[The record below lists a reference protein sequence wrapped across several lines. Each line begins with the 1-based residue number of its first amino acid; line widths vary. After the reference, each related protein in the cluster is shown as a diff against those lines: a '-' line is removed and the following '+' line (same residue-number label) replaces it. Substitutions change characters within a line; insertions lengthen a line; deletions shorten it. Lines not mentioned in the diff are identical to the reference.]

1 MTVRAEEFELNS
13 TTVKRLVPGDVI
25 MPYMELSYLENRG
38 GVVYRTSTDN
48 VVVKELGLRGLY
60 GWLFVGV
67 INSDKRSMMVVLPI
81 DVENN
86 LESPVCKIGL
96 PRRDELDI
104 ECITLSFDDDA
115 SAKSKGVG

>member
-1 MTVRAEEFELNS
+1 MTILAEFDLNN

-38 GVVYRTSTDN
+38 FVYRTSTDN

-60 GWLFVGV
+60 GWLFVGI
-67 INSDKRSMMVVLPI
+67 INVSKRSMMVVLPI
-81 DVENN
+81 DIENR

-96 PRRDELDI
+96 PQGGELNI
-104 ECITLSFDDDA
+104 GCITLSFDDDA
-115 SAKSKGVG
+115 PIKSKGVG